1 MIKYKNMTQ
10 HHYSHEDALQERID
24 QRAEQPPRYAVFLL
38 NDDYTT
44 MDFVV
49 QILQTI
55 FHKSSVE
62 ATRIMLH
69 VHKKGKGLAGVYSR
83 EIAETKIDTVHSMAR
98 EHEFPLKC
106 SMEKE

>member
-1 MIKYKNMTQ
+1 MSINSPQKEQ
-10 HHYSHEDALQERID
+10 ISQDDADLQLRK
-24 QRAEQPPRYAVFLL
+24 PPLYAVFLL

-49 QILQTI
+49 HVLETV
-55 FHKSSVE
+55 FHKPVIE

-69 VHKKGKGLAGVYSR
+69 VHKNGKGHAGTFTR
-83 EIAETKIDTVHSMAR
+83 EIAETKIDTVHTMAR

>member
-1 MIKYKNMTQ
+1 MTLRTPYREERWQ
-10 HHYSHEDALQERID
+10 EDTELQLKKPPMYS
-24 QRAEQPPRYAVFLL
+24 VFLL

-49 QILQTI
+49 HILETV
-55 FHKSSVE
+55 FHKPVIE

-69 VHKKGKGLAGVYSR
+69 VHKNGKGLAGMYTR
-83 EIAETKIDTVHSMAR
+83 EIAETKIDAVHTIAQ

-106 SMEKE
+106 SMERE

>member
-1 MIKYKNMTQ
+1 MAISNPHRETDGQVDTDLQLRKPPL
-10 HHYSHEDALQERID
+10 YS
-24 QRAEQPPRYAVFLL
+24 VFLL

-44 MDFVV
+44 MDFVIHV
-49 QILQTI
+49 LETV
-55 FHKSSVE
+55 FHQPVIE

-69 VHKKGKGLAGVYSR
+69 VHKNGKGLAGTYTR
-83 EIAETKIDTVHSMAR
+83 EIAETKIDIVHKIAR

>member
-1 MIKYKNMTQ
+1 MAINNPHRERDGQEDTDLQLKKPPL
-10 HHYSHEDALQERID
+10 YS
-24 QRAEQPPRYAVFLL
+24 VFLL

-44 MDFVV
+44 MEFVIHV
-49 QILQTI
+49 LETV
-55 FHKSSVE
+55 FHQPAIE

-69 VHKKGKGLAGVYSR
+69 VHKNGKGLAGTYTR
-83 EIAETKIDTVHSMAR
+83 EIAETKIDIVHKIAR

>member
-1 MIKYKNMTQ
+1 MATNST
-10 HHYSHEDALQERID
+10 HRERELQED
-24 QRAEQPPRYAVFLL
+24 SDLQLKKPPLYSVFLL

-49 QILQTI
+49 HILETV
-55 FHKSSVE
+55 FHQPVIE

-69 VHKKGKGLAGVYSR
+69 VHKNGKGHAGTYTR
-83 EIAETKIDTVHSMAR
+83 EIAETKMDTVHKIAR

>member
-1 MIKYKNMTQ
+1 M
-10 HHYSHEDALQERID
+10 SDGPVGERD
-24 QRAEQPPRYAVFLL
+24 LGVVTETEKRVKTPPLFKVLL
-38 NDDYTT
+38 HNDDYTT

-49 QILQTI
+49 HILETI
-55 FHKSSVE
+55 FQQPVIE

-69 VHKKGKGLAGVYSR
+69 VHKNGRGLAGIYTR
-83 EIAETKIDTVHSMAR
+83 EIAETKIEAVHKIAR

>member
-1 MIKYKNMTQ
+1 MSIYNPQKEKDGQ
-10 HHYSHEDALQERID
+10 VADDLQLKKPPLYS
-24 QRAEQPPRYAVFLL
+24 VFLL

-44 MDFVV
+44 MDFVIH
-49 QILQTI
+49 ILETVFQKPVI
-55 FHKSSVE
+55 D

-69 VHKKGKGLAGVYSR
+69 VHKNGKGHAGTYTR
-83 EIAETKIDTVHSMAR
+83 EIAETKIDSVHKIAR

>member
-1 MIKYKNMTQ
+1 MPLKTPNREKDSQEDIQLRLKKPQ
-10 HHYSHEDALQERID
+10 LYS
-24 QRAEQPPRYAVFLL
+24 VFLL

-49 QILQTI
+49 HILETV
-55 FHKSSVE
+55 FHTPVIE

-69 VHKKGKGLAGVYSR
+69 VHKNGKGLAGIYTR
-83 EIAETKIDTVHSMAR
+83 EIAETKIDTVHKIAR
-98 EHEFPLKC
+98 EHEFPLTC

>member
-1 MIKYKNMTQ
+1 MNSPQK
-10 HHYSHEDALQERID
+10 EQERQD
-24 QRAEQPPRYAVFLL
+24 DADLQLKKPPLYAVFLL

-49 QILQTI
+49 HVLESV
-55 FHKSSVE
+55 FDKPAVE

-69 VHKKGKGLAGVYSR
+69 VHKNGKGHAGTFTR
-83 EIAETKIDTVHSMAR
+83 EIAETKIDTVHTMAR
-98 EHEFPLKC
+98 QHEFPLKC

>member
-1 MIKYKNMTQ
+1 MATNSTHREK
-10 HHYSHEDALQERID
+10 ELQED
-24 QRAEQPPRYAVFLL
+24 SDLQLKKPPLYSVFLL

-49 QILQTI
+49 HILETV
-55 FHKSSVE
+55 FHQPVIE

-69 VHKKGKGLAGVYSR
+69 VHKNGKGLAGTYTR
-83 EIAETKIDTVHSMAR
+83 EIAETKMDTVHKIAR

>member
-1 MIKYKNMTQ
+1 MTLSNLQ
-10 HHYSHEDALQERID
+10 KEKELQEETD
-24 QRAEQPPRYAVFLL
+24 LQLKKPPLYSVFLL

-44 MDFVV
+44 MDFVIH
-49 QILQTI
+49 ILETV
-55 FHKSSVE
+55 FHKPVIE

-69 VHKKGKGLAGVYSR
+69 VHKNGKGLAGIYTR
-83 EIAETKIDTVHSMAR
+83 EIAETKIETVHDIAR